1 MKEIKIFNHEMFGA
15 IRTTTNERG
24 EPLFVGK
31 DVAKALGYKKPENAL
46 AVHVDSEDKTTTL
59 IQGTGSNYKTRVVM
73 INEILRRAED
83 IIGRTLR
90 MLNAPSCNP
99 SHFKAFQSLGTPC
112 FNGVKREIKQS
123 SNQAFTHL
131 LDARKAVSAQGFHYL
146 RNLNL

>member
-1 MKEIKIFNHEMFGA
+1 MKLSPSTGENVCRLRFGKGKGYFRRSRKG
-15 IRTTTNERG
+15 IR
-24 EPLFVGK
+24 
-31 DVAKALGYKKPENAL
+31 KKPENAL

-131 LDARKAVSAQGFHYL
+131 LDARKAVPAQGFHYL
-146 RNLNL
+146 RNLNI